1 MGIQN
6 LWIMFEYGNFA
17 TYNLKMK
24 NMNKRK
30 ILFFILAIVAVF
42 CQAEDSING
51 EGNGRIVFDSVKIPV
66 GRFSACI
73 EPEAQYSPSL
83 LTVYLDPV
91 YYSHYTIILQSDYA
105 SLDYIV
111 TSPVVNIPV
120 GSLDS
125 VVDIYIESD
134 DCGSYYGVLDQSAY
148 GSTF

>member
-1 MGIQN
+1 
-6 LWIMFEYGNFA
+6 
-17 TYNLKMK
+17 MK
-24 NMNKRK
+24 TFKL
-30 ILFFILAIVAVF
+30 ILLAVLAITPFSVNATHDFNGQSDRRDIGLNLDPSPRKPRMADVGDP
-42 CQAEDSING
+42 QAYYTVSTATLSI
-51 EGNGRIVFDSVKIPV
+51 E
-66 GRFSACI
+66 
-73 EPEAQYSPSL
+73 
-83 LTVYLDPV
+83 LDPV
-91 YYSHYTIILQSDYA
+91 YYSQYTIIIQSDYA